1 MTSGTGDFGG
11 DFNQGRGSFTSYS
24 SGKGSAQDFNRL
36 AASIGSNIQKISK
49 NVKDI
54 ERLTRMLGTQEDTKQ
69 CRAKLDEKQH
79 YTNQLAKDTNK
90 MLKDLTA
97 IPPST
102 NQSDSRQQRMQKDRL
117 TNDFSDSLN
126 QFQRVQRDAAKV
138 ERECVERARGT
149 SDSVNP
155 YEDDPSGQDPFSGGY
170 DSTAQAQVQVEDMDA
185 LVERE
190 NQLKKLESDILDVN
204 QIFKDVASMVHEQ
217 GEMIDSIEA
226 NVESAEVHVESANT
240 QLVKAREYQKKARR
254 KKFMLIICILITL
267 LIVALILYLVLR
279 N

>member
-1 MTSGTGDFGG
+1 KVLQFFCFLS
-11 DFNQGRGSFTSYS
+11 
-24 SGKGSAQDFNRL
+24 
-36 AASIGSNIQKISK
+36 
-49 NVKDI
+49 VKDI

-149 SDSVNP
+149 SDSVINDLRLP
-155 YEDDPSGQDPFSGGY
+155 RFTQVRIRFRGGY

>member
-1 MTSGTGDFGG
+1 MQSQTCPHYWPHCPTDSTPATGPADSTPATGPTDSTPATG
-11 DFNQGRGSFTSYS
+11 PTD
-24 SGKGSAQDFNRL
+24 
-36 AASIGSNIQKISK
+36 SIPATGPTA
-49 NVKDI
+49 VKSHLL
-54 ERLTRMLGTQEDTKQ
+54 LTATTAMPLLVT
-69 CRAKLDEKQH
+69 LPDEKQH

-149 SDSVNP
+149 TDSV
-155 YEDDPSGQDPFSGGY
+155 DPFSGGY